1 MNTEDQAT
9 TGSPWLASVARRAG
23 LTVRGVAALLIAVG
37 GVFLAAGASYF
48 LLVPV
53 PLPSPRVLAM
63 ACGAL
68 GAVFVSAGATG
79 VLSQRGRALF
89 TEPG

>member
-1 MNTEDQAT
+1 MNIEDQAT
-9 TGSPWLASVARRAG
+9 TSSPWLVSVARRAG

-37 GVFLAAGASYF
+37 GVFLAAAASYF
-48 LLVPV
+48 LLFPV
-53 PLPSPRVLAM
+53 PLPSPRVVAM

-68 GAVFVSAGATG
+68 GTVFVSAGAAG